1 VKKNWHLVEANT
13 FFIFLIFAPQNLG
26 ETLRE
31 IEDREPARIMEQRI
45 ETLTKRIEALE
56 KSE

>member
-1 VKKNWHLVEANT
+1 LVEANT

-45 ETLTKRIEALE
+45 ESLTKRIEALE